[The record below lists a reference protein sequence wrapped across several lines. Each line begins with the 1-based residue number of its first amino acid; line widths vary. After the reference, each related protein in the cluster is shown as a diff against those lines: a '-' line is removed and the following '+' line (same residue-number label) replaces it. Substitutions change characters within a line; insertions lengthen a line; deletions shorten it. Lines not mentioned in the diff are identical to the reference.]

1 MPRGRPRKKKVEE
14 TSDETKEKK
23 VVSYKL
29 KAPCEF
35 VIEEKKFDSKKMK
48 GFKWRKKG
56 VFSTGLGKMLVID
69 VEEED

>member
-29 KAPCEF
+29 KAPCVQTIQGE
-35 VIEEKKFDSKKMK
+35 
-48 GFKWRKKG
+48 
-56 VFSTGLGKMLVID
+56 
-69 VEEED
+69 